1 MSERWIVRV
10 PAERAVSAPRVVTEP
25 LGGGPLSRAV
35 QDGHTP
41 PDWFAAR
48 PSGAAEWR
56 ERAEQVRGEFAGS
69 RWLAGL
75 KPAFDASGAAAER
88 LERVADANG
97 IVVTTG
103 QQPGLFG
110 GPLYTLLKAV
120 SALTLADRIE
130 RETGIPCAPVFWAAT
145 DDADFAEASWTAIAT
160 DGQVSR
166 LAIPRRGK
174 EGVVMAEMPLGDTT
188 EQYEQLVEAAGSA
201 PHAGILDALRSAY
214 QPDATVGGAYVRFL
228 RAVLEPHGI
237 AVLDAWHPA
246 TRAAARPTLVD
257 ALRRAPSIDETLAL
271 RMVAIERAGFRAQVA
286 RIPRLSLVFKSS
298 AGVKERVPIQQAA
311 DVADR
316 ADSVLSANVLLR
328 PVVERRILP
337 TVAYVAG
344 PGELAY
350 FAQVG
355 AVAEAIQ
362 APVPLAVPRWAATV
376 VEPAVDR
383 RLGRLGMV
391 LDDLRTPHDAERR
404 LGDRSMP
411 AELRTALDGLREDLS
426 RRMGTIA
433 EATAALDHL
442 VPDRVVEGARHQ
454 VLHRLDR
461 LERRLR
467 AAARARNTEA
477 VQDLA
482 AVRAAIMPNDQR
494 QERRLNPVPMLA
506 RHGDLLLA
514 QLKAGAAMHA
524 GSLVGG

>member
-1 MSERWIVRV
+1 M
-10 PAERAVSAPRVVTEP
+10 SAPRVVTEL
-25 LGGGPLSRAV
+25 LGGGPLSRAA
-35 QDGHTP
+35 QDGQA
-41 PDWFAAR
+41 PDDWYVRRPAGADGWKRRAERTREEFAA
-48 PSGAAEWR
+48 
-56 ERAEQVRGEFAGS
+56 S

-75 KPAFDASGAAAER
+75 RPAFDASGAAAER

-110 GPLYTLLKAV
+110 GPAYTLLKAV

-130 RETGIPCAPVFWAAT
+130 RETGIPTAPVFWAAT
-145 DDADFAEASWTAIAT
+145 DDADFAEASWTAIAV
-160 DGQVSR
+160 DGQVRR
-166 LAIPRRGK
+166 LTIPRRGQ
-174 EGVVMAEMPLGDTT
+174 EGLVMAEMPLGDTT
-188 EQYEQLVEAAGSA
+188 EQYEALAEAAGSA
-201 PHAGILDALRSAY
+201 PHGAVLHALRAAY
-214 QPDATVGGAYVRFL
+214 QPDATLGGAYVRFL
-228 RAVLEPHGI
+228 RGLLEPHGI

-257 ALRRAPSIDETLAL
+257 ALRRAPSIDEGLAL

-286 RIPRLSLVFKSS
+286 RVPRLSLVFRST
-298 AGVKERVPIQQAA
+298 AGVKERVPIAQAA
-311 DVADR
+311 DVAAR

-344 PGELAY
+344 PGEVAY
-350 FAQVG
+350 FAQVT
-355 AVAEAIQ
+355 AVSEALGVR
-362 APVPLAVPRWAATV
+362 APLAVPRWAATV
-376 VEPAVDR
+376 VEPSVDR

-391 LDDLRTPHDAERR
+391 LDDVRTPHDAERR

-411 AELRTALDGLREDLS
+411 AVLREELEGLREDVG
-426 RRMGTIA
+426 RRLGA
-433 EATAALDHL
+433 LGSAAAALEHL
-442 VPDRVVEGARHQ
+442 VPERVVEGARHQ
-454 VLHRLDR
+454 LLHRIDR

-467 AAARARNTEA
+467 AAARARNAEA
-477 VQDLA
+477 VADLA
-482 AVRAAIMPNDQR
+482 AVRAALMPEGHR

-506 RHGDLLLA
+506 RHGDLLMA

>member
-1 MSERWIVRV
+1 MSDRCVV
-10 PAERAVSAPRVVTEP
+10 LVHAERAVSAPRVVTEP

-35 QDGHTP
+35 QEGHAS

-48 PSGAAEWR
+48 PAGAEAWR
-56 ERAEQVRGEFAGS
+56 ARAEQVRAEFAGS

-145 DDADFAEASWTAIAT
+145 DDADFAEASWTAI
-160 DGQVSR
+160 
-166 LAIPRRGK
+166 PRRGK
-174 EGVVMAEMPLGDTT
+174 EGIVMAEMPLGDTT
-188 EQYEQLVEAAGSA
+188 EQFEQLVEAAGSA
-201 PHAGILDALRSAY
+201 PHASILDALRSAY

-228 RAVLEPHGI
+228 RALLEPHGV

-246 TRAAARPTLVD
+246 TRAAARPTLVE
-257 ALRRAPSIDETLAL
+257 ALRRAPSIDESLAL

-286 RIPRLSLVFKSS
+286 RVPRLSLVFRSS

-344 PGELAY
+344 PGEIAY

-376 VEPAVDR
+376 VEPSVDR

-411 AELRTALDGLREDLS
+411 AELRAALDGLREDLS

-442 VPDRVVEGARHQ
+442 VPDRVVEGARQQ